1 MKKIVRIVYQG
12 LKSLAVS
19 SVFANSWIQTQLK
32 YFILLTREKHYAKLS
47 EEEKIEELKK
57 WYYRQTGEE
66 LDLVNPHNFNQ
77 KIQWLKIFDNSPIKT
92 KLSDKYLVRE
102 WVKEKIGERYLI
114 PIYGA
119 WNDADDIDFNILPE
133 KFILKANH
141 GSGMNYVVKNK
152 STVNKE
158 KIKKMI
164 KRWLKTPYDMS
175 SIEQQY
181 YAIPRKVIAEK
192 YIEQNDGNLIDYK
205 IHCFNGVPKIIQV
218 IGDRD
223 LINHRAKECYFD
235 LNWKRNDNMY
245 NTYKQYE
252 VAPDKPKCFDEML
265 EVARRL
271 SKDFIYVRVDLYIIS
286 DGIKFGEMTFTPA
299 AGIGK
304 WREEYTNELVGKMID
319 IIK

>member
-1 MKKIVRIVYQG
+1 MKHIIRIVYQSLKG
-12 LKSLAVS
+12 LARS
-19 SVFANSWIQTQLK
+19 SVLSNSKIQTQLK
-32 YFILLTREKHYAKLS
+32 YFILLAREKHYAKLS
-47 EEEKIEELKK
+47 EEKKIEELKK

-66 LDLVNPHNFNQ
+66 LDLVDPQNFNQ
-77 KIQWLKIFDNSPIKT
+77 KIQWLKLFDNSSIKT
-92 KLSDKYLVRE
+92 ELSDKYLVRE
-102 WVKEKIGERYLI
+102 WVKEKIGEKYLI

-119 WNDADDIDFNILPE
+119 WNDVDDIDFNILPK

-141 GSGMNYVVKNK
+141 GSGMNYVVENK

-158 KIKKMI
+158 KLKKIIKL
-164 KRWLKTPYDMS
+164 WLKTPYDMS
-175 SIEQQY
+175 SMEQQY

-192 YIEQNDGNLIDYK
+192 YIEQNDGNLMDYK

-223 LINHRAKECYFD
+223 LINHTAKECYFD

-245 NTYKQYE
+245 NTYEQYKI
-252 VAPDKPKCFDEML
+252 APEKPVCFDEMI
-265 EVARRL
+265 EVAKRL
-271 SKDFIYVRVDLYIIS
+271 SRDFIYVRVDLYIIS

-304 WREEYTNELVGKMID
+304 WGKKSSNELVGKMID
-319 IIK
+319 ILK